1 MSRGKDKNLAST
13 ANGNGVESGLAATQL
28 VSIAQSPAG
37 VGLSTAAL
45 ESSVRLPAML
55 APGTSVPDG
64 AARKTRSAADLK
76 LARESRANE
85 ALKMKDEQLK
95 ILSDQNSQV
104 GLCSG

>member
-1 MSRGKDKNLAST
+1 MSRGKDKNMGLT
-13 ANGNGVESGLAATQL
+13 ANNGEPVFAATQL
-28 VSIAQSPAG
+28 VGIAQTPGGIAA
-37 VGLSTAAL
+37 STTAL

-55 APGTSVPDG
+55 APGTSASDG
-64 AARKTRSAADLK
+64 QSRKTRSAADLK

-104 GLCSG
+104 R